1 MTIHSDARTTLTT
14 VPTPPVTSSPRLPPS
29 AAGSASTVSIGRA
42 AEQESAVM
50 AKLGGDVFTATFGH
64 SVSSEDLDDFLRTTY
79 STEAVLAE
87 FSDPSKSYLVARN
100 GEGSVV
106 GIAQLQHGKTH
117 SSVDGAENEIA
128 VMQKVYVDSSMHGQ
142 GVGSKLIQAIED
154 LAREKGV
161 KKLWLTVWEENVKA
175 QRLYQRLGY
184 ERTGEI
190 DFATGTCIQTD
201 YVLTKRL

>member
-1 MTIHSDARTTLTT
+1 MTIHSDVRTTLTT
-14 VPTPPVTSSPRLPPS
+14 VPTPPVTSTPRLPPS
-29 AAGSASTVSIGRA
+29 TASTVSIGRA
-42 AEQESAVM
+42 TEQESSSM
-50 AKLGGDVFTATFGH
+50 AKLGGSVFTATFGH
-64 SVSSEDLDDFLRTTY
+64 SVSSEDLDEFLKTTY
-79 STEAVLAE
+79 SPEAVLAE
-87 FSDPSKSYLVARN
+87 FSDTSKLYLVARS
-100 GEGSVV
+100 GDGSVV

-117 SSVDGAENEIA
+117 ASVDGPDHEIA

-142 GVGSKLIQAIED
+142 GVGSRLIQAIED

-190 DFATGTCIQTD
+190 DFATGECIQTD